1 MVERAEERAYEKATK
16 ALVTALGNTILE
28 EQHKNALANEFSKM
42 DSESSTIEA
51 FSDAAICIV
60 VQVREIAPELLPL
73 ALEALARAA
82 DYYKV
87 YW

>member
-1 MVERAEERAYEKATK
+1 MVERAEERAYEKATI
-16 ALVTALGNTILE
+16 ALVAALGNTNLE

-42 DSESSTIEA
+42 DSESSTIET